1 MYLALCDDQ
10 RQELDMLQEQ
20 LERWQ
25 QSRHTVL
32 RCKTFDN
39 ADALLDAARKE
50 HFDLYFLDVLMPGLT
65 GMDAAREIREFDD
78 AAHIV
83 FLTSAPGFAYESY
96 GVKALDYLLKPVE
109 EERVFALLDRI
120 SMAEHRPEEGMT
132 IKCGATVTRILFSQL
147 VYVEVNSKH
156 LYFHMADGHVKEVY
170 GTLRQFGPQLLQRP
184 EFMQIHRSYIMNMLQ
199 VAELSPAGVRTFS
212 GENLPVSRLLYTQL
226 QKDYIKLLFDSRDLP
241 E

>member
-120 SMAEHRPEEGMT
+120 SMAEHRPKEGMT

>member
-10 RQELDMLQEQ
+10 RQELNVLQD
-20 LERWQ
+20 LLDCWQ
-25 QSRHTVL
+25 KSRHTVL
-32 RCKTFDN
+32 RCKIFDN

-50 HFDLYFLDVLMPGLT
+50 RFDLYFLDVLMPGLT
-65 GMDAAREIREFDD
+65 GMDAAREIREFDA

-83 FLTSAPGFAYESY
+83 FLTSSPGFAYESY

-109 EERVFALLDRI
+109 EDKLFPLLDRI
-120 SMAEHRPEEGMT
+120 SLAEHRPEEGMT
-132 IKCGATVTRILFSQL
+132 IKCGATLTRILFSQL

-170 GTLRQFGPQLLQRP
+170 GTLRQFGPQLLERP

-199 VAELSPAGVRTFS
+199 VSELSPTGVRTFS
-212 GENLPVSRLLYTQL
+212 GENLPVSRLLYAQL
-226 QKDYIKLLFDSRDLP
+226 QKDYMKLLFDSRDIP

>member
-1 MYLALCDDQ
+1 MYLALCDD
-10 RQELDMLQEQ
+10 RHQELDTLQAMM
-20 LERWQ
+20 ERWQ
-25 QSRHTVL
+25 ELRHTVL

-50 HFDLYFLDVLMPGLT
+50 RFDLYFLDVLMPGLT
-65 GMDAAREIREFDD
+65 GMDAAREIRGFDT

-83 FLTSAPGFAYESY
+83 FLTSSPGFAYESY

-109 EERVFALLDRI
+109 EETLFALLDRI
-120 SMAEHRPEEGMT
+120 LLSEHSPEEGMT
-132 IKCGATVTRILFSQL
+132 IKCGATLTRILFSQL

-156 LYFHMADGHVKEVY
+156 LYFHMADGRVKEVY
-170 GTLRQFGPQLLQRP
+170 GTLRQFEPLLLQRP

-226 QKDYIKLLFDSRDLP
+226 QKDYMKLLFDNRDLP
-241 E
+241 

>member
-10 RQELDMLQEQ
+10 RQELDVLLNL

-25 QSRHTVL
+25 ESRHTVL
-32 RCKTFDN
+32 RYKAFDS
-39 ADALLDAARKE
+39 ADVLLDAARKE

-65 GMDAAREIREFDD
+65 GMDAAREIREFDA

-83 FLTSAPGFAYESY
+83 FLTSSPGFAYESY
-96 GVKALDYLLKPVE
+96 GVKALDYLLKPVQE
-109 EERVFALLDRI
+109 NTLFTLLDRI
-120 SMAEHRPEEGMT
+120 LMAEHQPEEGMT
-132 IKCGATVTRILFSQL
+132 IKCGATLTRILYSQL

-156 LYFHMADGHVKEVY
+156 LYFHMADGRVKEVY
-170 GTLRQFGPQLLQRP
+170 GTLRQIGPQLLERP

-199 VAELSPAGVRTFS
+199 VEELSPTGVRTFS
-212 GENLPVSRLLYTQL
+212 GENLPISRLLYAQI
-226 QKDYIKLLFDSRDLP
+226 QKDYMKLLFDNRDIP

>member
-65 GMDAAREIREFDD
+65 GMDAAREIREFDA

-120 SMAEHRPEEGMT
+120 SLAEHRPEEGMT

-226 QKDYIKLLFDSRDLP
+226 QKDYMKLLFDSRDLP